1 MTLGENQEKFMQDVE
16 KLLSY
21 LHQNDYS
28 VRGGELERTQAQQEI
43 YYNTGKSKTMN
54 SNHLKRCAIDLH
66 IFKAGKWLQTKQE
79 LQEIGNY
86 WESLNSSN
94 RWGGNFISFLDT
106 PHFERNC

>member
-1 MTLGENQEKFMQDVE
+1 MTLGENQEAFMRDVE
-16 KLLSY
+16 KLLIY
-21 LHQNDYS
+21 LHINGYS

-43 YYNTGKSKTMN
+43 YYNTGKSKTMQ

-66 IFKAGKWLQTKQE
+66 IFKNGAWLQSKQD

-86 WESLNSSN
+86 WESLNSLN
-94 RWGGNFISFLDT
+94 RWGGNFTSFLDT